1 MNNSFFSKIIFI
13 FICHICFSCGGD
25 IDQITMNRKFEVK
38 YRSEVDRI
46 LKQKNIKKRNFAIS
60 NSSDNFVKDPNR
72 KLFMQPVEIFKKQTQ
87 LNRSSKFDTNKLFLK
102 QPEDF
107 LPNMNVF
114 LEGSKNFRTNK
125 IPADIFDIKYNT
137 NNHPPFQVTG
147 IDFDLIVVPKKD
159 AHGISSSL
167 EDKVYPIPSRKHVKE
182 VVNKMIR
189 QRSDED
195 IEFTQNLIAE
205 NKLIRK
211 QLMVSGLFQKD
222 IESQSLNNKDNFL
235 YDNTEEQW
243 AKNRIESRSH
253 DLYKLIGNQ
262 VIIKNLESGM
272 SRKASEVKNNAG
284 NFFNKKSNG
293 NSNENSAN
301 GQNRN
306 ANTNNRR

>member
-1 MNNSFFSKIIFI
+1 M
-13 FICHICFSCGGD
+13 
-25 IDQITMNRKFEVK
+25 
-38 YRSEVDRI
+38 
-46 LKQKNIKKRNFAIS
+46 
-60 NSSDNFVKDPNR
+60 
-72 KLFMQPVEIFKKQTQ
+72 
-87 LNRSSKFDTNKLFLK
+87 
-102 QPEDF
+102 
-107 LPNMNVF
+107 
-114 LEGSKNFRTNK
+114 
-125 IPADIFDIKYNT
+125 
-137 NNHPPFQVTG
+137 
-147 IDFDLIVVPKKD
+147 
-159 AHGISSSL
+159 
-167 EDKVYPIPSRKHVKE
+167 KE